1 VEGEEGV
8 SEEGIPCKDLW
19 DKMFRLY
26 SDAGISIFL
35 SLTSSSRKNIK
46 RAIDRLELLVELIK
60 YGTDKGCMK
69 DTEDVIAQINALI
82 SQLRSKL

>member
-1 VEGEEGV
+1 MN
-8 SEEGIPCKDLW
+8 EEGIPCRDLW

-35 SLTSSSRKNIK
+35 SLASTSSKTIK

-60 YGTDKGCMK
+60 YGTEKGCMK
-69 DTEDVIAQINALI
+69 DTEDVVAQINTLI